1 MDNKRKIIGICG
13 ASDCFLDPDWPGIS
27 WMEKLES
34 LLPTGYEVK
43 NFSLEGA
50 SNFLISLQVEKAI
63 ESCDV
68 VLVNF
73 TSSVRF
79 EYCVK
84 QPSEDQD
91 LFDRFF
97 RYHQSQGSW
106 SLIST
111 SPLSVYKNPVL
122 NTQQQNIIKDFFAN
136 FHDIEVDI
144 KKNFIFIKHS
154 IESLIKS
161 QKKFMF
167 STGGF
172 EHRSYMDRD
181 SPYLSAFDEY
191 KQYQSKYN
199 LWDHIRDY
207 KAPRPYFH
215 ITDTDT
221 TDKIARYYLEFI
233 LNKC

>member
-1 MDNKRKIIGICG
+1 MYNTRNIGICG
-13 ASDCFLDPDWPGIS
+13 ASDCFLDPDWPGVS

-34 LLPTGYEVK
+34 LLPAGHKVK

-63 ESCDV
+63 ESCDI

-79 EYCVK
+79 EYCINP
-84 QPSEDQD
+84 PSKDQD
-91 LFDRFF
+91 LIDRFF
-97 RYHQSQGSW
+97 RYHQPQQQW

-111 SPLSVYKNPVL
+111 SPLSAYKNPAL
-122 NTQQQNIIKDFFAN
+122 NSQQQDSIKDFFAN
-136 FHDIEVDI
+136 FHDLDVDI

-172 EHRSYMDRD
+172 EHRSYMDRE
-181 SPYLSAFDEY
+181 SSYLSKFDEY
-191 KQYQSKYN
+191 KQYRSRYN
-199 LWDHIRDY
+199 LWDHITDY

-215 ITDTDT
+215 ITDPGITDS
-221 TDKIARYYLEFI
+221 IANYYLEFV
-233 LNKC
+233 LDKC